1 MEDSLLLYL
10 NNRLGKKDEGF
21 SPKDMLPGPVVTI
34 SREVGCAGVKMANK
48 LARKL
53 NEQGGKHKWKVFS
66 KEIFEETA
74 RELEMD
80 QQKLK
85 NILKAE
91 GRNTF
96 DEILGALGD
105 KRFKSER
112 RIRKAVYD
120 AIRVIATDG
129 HCIIVGRGGYL
140 IAQDIQNSLHIRFK
154 APLDWRIKKIAQRH
168 CISEAEAKRFIDKTE
183 KERESVRRNIQ
194 PVALT
199 DEQYDIEINVAS
211 FSTLHTIEI
220 LEKAMLLKGLT
231 TIQKEKVAAASGS
244 K

>member
-10 NNRLGKKDEGF
+10 NNRLGKKEEGF
-21 SPKDMLPGPVVTI
+21 SPQDMLPGPVVTI
-34 SREVGCAGVKMANK
+34 SREVGCAGVKLANK
-48 LARKL
+48 LAKKL

-112 RIRKAVYD
+112 KIRKTVYD
-120 AIRVIATDG
+120 AIRTIAADG
-129 HCIIVGRGGYL
+129 YCIIVGRGGNL
-140 IAQDIQNSLHIRFK
+140 ITRDIENSLHVRLK
-154 APLDWRIKKIAQRH
+154 APLDWRIKKIAQSH
-168 CISEAEAKRFIDKTE
+168 GISITEAIKFIEKTE
-183 KERESVRRNIQ
+183 KERESVRKNIQ
-194 PVALT
+194 LVALT

-211 FSTLHTIEI
+211 FSTIHTIEI
-220 LEKAMLLKGLT
+220 IEKTMLLKGLT
-231 TIQKEKVAAASGS
+231 TIQKEKAVVPSIS